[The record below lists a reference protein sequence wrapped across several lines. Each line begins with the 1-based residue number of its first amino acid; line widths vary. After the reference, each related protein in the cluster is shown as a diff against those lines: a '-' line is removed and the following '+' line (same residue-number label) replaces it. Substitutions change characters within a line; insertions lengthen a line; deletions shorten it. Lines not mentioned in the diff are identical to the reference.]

1 MDFKIMWTR
10 ENRAADPAAIIKI
23 KKLLK
28 EQPELLENDTIT
40 INPSDCN
47 FIEQCADEYCSK
59 LRTLKFRYDPELAIR
74 CVVSDLERAELEVL
88 GLRQVQNW

>member
-23 KKLLK
+23 KKILK

-40 INPSDCN
+40 INPSDCD
-47 FIEQCADEYCSK
+47 FIERCADEYCSK
-59 LRTLKFRYDPELAIR
+59 LRTLKFGYDPELAIR
-74 CVVSDLERAELEVL
+74 CVISGLERAELEVL
-88 GLRQVQNW
+88 GLRQVQSW